1 MENPGYYGILPANV
15 RYDKNLKP
23 MEKIMYS
30 ELTALCNKNGYCN
43 ATNSYFAELYEVSK
57 NTVSLWIGDLE
68 KAGYIKTKLIY
79 EPGTKN
85 IKERRIFIADPI
97 TKNDDTYH
105 EKEVDPI
112 TKNDDTYHEKEVDPI
127 TKNDDTYHEKEVD
140 PITKNDDTPIT
151 KNREDNNTSINNTSR
166 ILKEKNIKKEKSK
179 NEVEIYINNLDLDDD
194 YKQLLFKYVEYR
206 KSIKKQIKTI
216 VPIQKIIKDFP
227 NYFSLDEAINIAM
240 EKEWQGLEPE
250 WIAKYKLSKT
260 NNTNNK
266 LAQSKDT
273 SEFLVDDNYIDQMKE
288 RYGL

>member
-1 MENPGYYGILPANV
+1 MKDRTLKQLLMSSSYFVLNKQIVKLFGIETAFLLTTLIEASDGLANDDGWFYKTAPSLEEETGLSNHKQSKIIEELTKLGILEQENKGMPMK
-15 RYDKNLKP
+15 RYFRINFNKIEELVFKIQDLENSKPSIEENKKQGFKNFESKDLKNLNACI
-23 MEKIMYS
+23 EKIS
-30 ELTALCNKNGYCN
+30 NNKELNNN
-43 ATNSYFAELYEVSK
+43 N
-57 NTVSLWIGDLE
+57 LE
-68 KAGYIKTKLIY
+68 
-79 EPGTKN
+79 
-85 IKERRIFIADPI
+85 
-97 TKNDDTYH
+97 
-105 EKEVDPI
+105 
-112 TKNDDTYHEKEVDPI
+112 
-127 TKNDDTYHEKEVD
+127 
-140 PITKNDDTPIT
+140 
-151 KNREDNNTSINNTSR
+151 NNNL
-166 ILKEKNIKKEKSK
+166 LKEKNIKKEKSK

-206 KSIKKQIKTI
+206 KSIRKQIKTI

>member
-30 ELTALCNKNGYCN
+30 ELTALCNKNVYCN

-112 TKNDDTYHEKEVDPI
+112 TKNDDT
-127 TKNDDTYHEKEVD
+127 
-140 PITKNDDTPIT
+140 PIT

-179 NEVEIYINNLDLDDD
+179 NEVETYINNLDLDDD

-250 WIAKYKLSKT
+250 WITKYKLSKT

-273 SEFLVDDNYIDQMKE
+273 SEFLVDNNYIDQMKE

>member
-1 MENPGYYGILPANV
+1 MKDRTLKQLLMSSSYFVLNKQIVKLFGIETAFLLTTLIEASDGLANDEGWFYKTAPSLEEETGLSNHKQSKIIEELTKLGILEQENKGMPMK
-15 RYDKNLKP
+15 RYFRINFQKIEELVFKIQDLKNYKPSIEENKKQGFKNFESKDLKNLNACI
-23 MEKIMYS
+23 EKIS
-30 ELTALCNKNGYCN
+30 NNKELNNN
-43 ATNSYFAELYEVSK
+43 N
-57 NTVSLWIGDLE
+57 LE
-68 KAGYIKTKLIY
+68 
-79 EPGTKN
+79 
-85 IKERRIFIADPI
+85 
-97 TKNDDTYH
+97 
-105 EKEVDPI
+105 
-112 TKNDDTYHEKEVDPI
+112 
-127 TKNDDTYHEKEVD
+127 
-140 PITKNDDTPIT
+140 
-151 KNREDNNTSINNTSR
+151 NNNL
-166 ILKEKNIKKEKSK
+166 LKEKNIKKEKSK
-179 NEVEIYINNLDLDDD
+179 NEVETYINNLDLDDD

-206 KSIKKQIKTI
+206 KSIRKQIKTI

>member
-1 MENPGYYGILPANV
+1 MENRTLKQLLMSSSYFVLNKQIVKLFGIETAFLLTTLIEASDGLANDEGWFYKTAPSLEEETGLSNHKQSKIIEELTKLGILEQENKGMPMK
-15 RYDKNLKP
+15 RYFRINFQKIEELVFKIQDLKNYKPSIEENKKQGFKNFESKDLKNLNACI
-23 MEKIMYS
+23 EKIS
-30 ELTALCNKNGYCN
+30 NNKELNNN
-43 ATNSYFAELYEVSK
+43 N
-57 NTVSLWIGDLE
+57 LE
-68 KAGYIKTKLIY
+68 
-79 EPGTKN
+79 
-85 IKERRIFIADPI
+85 
-97 TKNDDTYH
+97 
-105 EKEVDPI
+105 
-112 TKNDDTYHEKEVDPI
+112 
-127 TKNDDTYHEKEVD
+127 
-140 PITKNDDTPIT
+140 
-151 KNREDNNTSINNTSR
+151 NNNL
-166 ILKEKNIKKEKSK
+166 LKEKNIKKEKSK
-179 NEVEIYINNLDLDDD
+179 NEVETYINNLDLDDD

-206 KSIKKQIKTI
+206 KSIRKQIKTI

>member
-30 ELTALCNKNGYCN
+30 ELTALSSKNGYCN

-57 NTVSLWIGDLE
+57 NTVSLWINDLE
-68 KAGYIKTKLIY
+68 KAGYIKIKLIY
-79 EPGTKN
+79 EVGTKN
-85 IKERRIFIADPI
+85 IKERKIYIADPI
-97 TKNDDTYH
+97 TKNNDTYH

-112 TKNDDTYHEKEVDPI
+112 TKN
-127 TKNDDTYHEKEVD
+127 N
-140 PITKNDDTPIT
+140 DTPIT

-166 ILKEKNIKKEKSK
+166 ILKEKNKKKEKSK

-227 NYFSLDEAINIAM
+227 NYFNLDEAINIAM

-250 WIAKYKLSKT
+250 WITKYKLSKT

>member
-1 MENPGYYGILPANV
+1 MENPGYYGILPANI
-15 RYDKNLKP
+15 RYDKDLKP

-85 IKERRIFIADPI
+85 IKERRIFIANPI
-97 TKNDDTYH
+97 TKNNDTYH

-112 TKNDDTYHEKEVDPI
+112 TKN
-127 TKNDDTYHEKEVD
+127 N
-140 PITKNDDTPIT
+140 DTPIT

-206 KSIKKQIKTI
+206 KSIKKAIKTI

-250 WIAKYKLSKT
+250 WIAKYKQSKA

-266 LAQSKDT
+266 LAPSKDT
-273 SEFLVDDNYIDQMKE
+273 SQFLVDDNYIDQMKE